1 MNGYVCV
8 MCNTQ
13 DSLKLGTDVTCF
25 SLVLEVM
32 SAVRQVSAVRS
43 CVAGETTLQR
53 YCDPSVMSVEE
64 DIGLPVVS
72 AEDIGLPVVSA
83 EDIGLPVVSAEDTGL
98 PMVSAEE
105 DMEVPVVSAEDIG
118 LPVKRHDPATI
129 QPCALSDMSSRRRHW
144 LTRLKSCTDVSE
156 MLAILED
163 LRKVIPGLDDSEVVN
178 STRSELVELLEAFKI
193 YGKQYKKKRKVITKT
208 SRKVLSQVVKK
219 TFSKKAA
226 KKN

>member
-83 EDIGLPVVSAEDTGL
+83 E
-98 PMVSAEE
+98 E

-163 LRKVIPGLDDSEVVN
+163 LRKVVPGLDDSEVVN